1 MNNKMISGLGKF
13 IRYKRE
19 NSLQK
24 NSLNSFALNNDIE
37 PAILSRIENGKQDI
51 KFNILVKIAKG
62 FNLKTSELIA
72 EFENSQFF

>member
-1 MNNKMISGLGKF
+1 MQYHGLGKF

-24 NSLNSFALNNDIE
+24 TSLNSFAFNNDIE
-37 PAILSRIENGKQDI
+37 PAILSRIENEKQDI
-51 KFNILVKIAKG
+51 KFNVLTKIAKG

-72 EFENSQFF
+72 EYENSQFY